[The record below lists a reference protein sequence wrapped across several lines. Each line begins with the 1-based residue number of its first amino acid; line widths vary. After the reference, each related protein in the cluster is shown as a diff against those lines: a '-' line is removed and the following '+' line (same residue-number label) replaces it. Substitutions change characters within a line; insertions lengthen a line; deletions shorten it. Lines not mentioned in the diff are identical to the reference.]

1 MTKGLKE
8 ERSTFQQKDHAK
20 DYSIPCIA
28 GTNIATITNTIQT
41 ELYRALSSKLVH
53 ALLKRYYCILSIHRQ
68 NLSGFMDNN
77 GREICKF
84 LQSLG
89 AMSGTSFYIEI
100 RGDSFLR
107 LPHSYQLP
115 LLILLLLLSNI
126 KVFGLTTF
134 SQTSS
139 NSFFSMKVTKTSQ
152 TYKTYEIIASY
163 ISVFVA

>member
-1 MTKGLKE
+1 
-8 ERSTFQQKDHAK
+8 
-20 DYSIPCIA
+20 
-28 GTNIATITNTIQT
+28 
-41 ELYRALSSKLVH
+41 
-53 ALLKRYYCILSIHRQ
+53 
-68 NLSGFMDNN
+68 MDNN

-163 ISVFVA
+163 ISVFVAWLSHEDKEPATYRPFATRVSQIKIWNFLVVDVERNVCKCYFNRYSVITQFAKLAAGEQLFRRLTHRKL